1 MRRQTA
7 FVAQIRQTTPRL
19 LSFWTYRGALFFAY
33 TTIFAI
39 LDFYEHLGEVK
50 HFSNSE
56 FKVADAL
63 WNTAKAKYCAENGI
77 DFHIDDSKAYAK
89 WFITPYCLYKGKE
102 QECYVKDN
110 QKIDFSGHAI
120 EALDEIEN
128 IIRSQR

>member
-1 MRRQTA
+1 M
-7 FVAQIRQTTPRL
+7 
-19 LSFWTYRGALFFAY
+19 
-33 TTIFAI
+33 
-39 LDFYEHLGEVK
+39 
-50 HFSNSE
+50 
-56 FKVADAL
+56 